1 MNRNNLAA
9 SETER
14 RSATLRASVRRPFL
28 ILVALVG
35 LSAIGVMV
43 LVSIHRPLDAKVR
56 TTNPGSQIE
65 PISKPSALALT
76 SSDGVL
82 SKPVVP
88 NFERSASSEP
98 TDKSLQL
105 VRALTE
111 VSLQP
116 GELTTEKA
124 DQWKQ
129 TLEQLIEQGKAAVPA
144 LEEFFQSNGDVR
156 LDSIPGGNLLDEPTL
171 RIAFLKVLFD
181 LPTPDNVEL
190 QERVLRTTKDPAEI
204 TLLARQ
210 LELQEPGEY
219 RETIIQAA
227 SAVLAQNGQLPDRDA
242 APIIK
247 LLADY
252 GVKRVK

>member
-1 MNRNNLAA
+1 MPSSQRQDGLFMSRNNLTT
-9 SETER
+9 SETES
-14 RSATLRASVRRPFL
+14 RSATLRPSARKPFL

-65 PISKPSALALT
+65 PISKSSALALT

-105 VRALTE
+105 VRALAE

-129 TLEQLIEQGKAAVPA
+129 TLE
-144 LEEFFQSNGDVR
+144 
-156 LDSIPGGNLLDEPTL
+156 
-171 RIAFLKVLFD
+171 
-181 LPTPDNVEL
+181 
-190 QERVLRTTKDPAEI
+190 
-204 TLLARQ
+204 
-210 LELQEPGEY
+210 
-219 RETIIQAA
+219 
-227 SAVLAQNGQLPDRDA
+227 
-242 APIIK
+242 
-247 LLADY
+247 
-252 GVKRVK
+252 